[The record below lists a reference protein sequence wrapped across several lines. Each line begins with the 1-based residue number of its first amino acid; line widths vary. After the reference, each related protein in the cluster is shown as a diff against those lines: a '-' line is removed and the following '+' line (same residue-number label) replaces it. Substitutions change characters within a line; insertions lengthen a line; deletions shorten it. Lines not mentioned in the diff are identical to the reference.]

1 MLNSTPLKIDLPKH
15 LFTSMSNLQSN
26 QQASAKDDR
35 QIYLNSLALYAAD
48 WYLQCLQFQTQHD
61 DRADWWIQYLS
72 RSATLEIVGIGKLE
86 CVPVTG
92 DAVTATISPDLQFD
106 RIGYLFVKLDESLT
120 SAQIIGLSPK
130 YSETVRL
137 DRLQSTDRLIDYL
150 CDLEVKPVTRPVIDL
165 GKWAE
170 GIFDEIWQ
178 NIEGLSLTPA
188 YRNKRALLA
197 VKTTGG
203 GRQVKLGHLSES
215 PTVLVTVDYKQ
226 IDAINFDLYLQVH
239 PEIPGTQLPS
249 GLKFSAIDDLGA
261 EIGSVH
267 TMTGDLAGEIV
278 LEHGKKGEGFSIEI
292 EFEGFKT
299 SESFK
304 I

>member
-1 MLNSTPLKIDLPKH
+1 MLNSTSLKIDLPKH
-15 LFTSMSNLQSN
+15 LFTSKRNLQTE
-26 QQASAKDDR
+26 AKDDR
-35 QIYLNSLALYAAD
+35 QIYLNSLALYAAN
-48 WYLQCLQFQTQHD
+48 WYLQCLQFQTHHD

-72 RSATLEIVGIGKLE
+72 KSAALEIIGIGKIE

-92 DAVTATISPDLQFD
+92 DAVTITISPDLQDD
-106 RIGYLFVKLDESLT
+106 RIGYLFVKLDESLS
-120 SAQIIGLSPK
+120 SAQIIGFIPK

-137 DRLQSTDRLIDYL
+137 DRLQSIERSIDYL
-150 CDLEVKPVTRPVIDL
+150 SDLETQSVTRPVIDL
-165 GKWAE
+165 GKWVE
-170 GIFDEIWQ
+170 GIFDGMWQ
-178 NIEGLSLTPA
+178 NIEGLYLTPA
-188 YRNKRALLA
+188 YRNKKALLSI
-197 VKTTGG
+197 KTTGG
-203 GRQVKLGHLSES
+203 CRQVKLGNLPES

-226 IDAINFDLYLQVH
+226 IDVTNFDLYLQVH
-239 PEIPGTQLPS
+239 PEIPGTKLPS

-261 EIGSVH
+261 EIGSVQ

-292 EFEGFKT
+292 EFEGFKN